1 MDVGG
6 FWRSPKKW
14 LLRTHLAI
22 FILFWTGNR
31 CKEKTQPKHLLPC
44 HTIMQHKS
52 RFLESV
58 RWTSSTAGI
67 AVSGF
72 RTGWSDFGRDLCIVM
87 IVMWSHQTKTSFF
100 SYWTTIWLDWRFD
113 LRFCLRYG
121 EFSFFFFLGQRSP
134 RHKTD
139 VLEDSKWT
147 TPRNDP
153 DGPGLWLEPGD
164 AVSILRNP
172 HRVFRFGEGFPP
184 DFDIKQVENVDLT
197 VNQAE
202 NFREVEILRSQRH
215 RKSQKIH
222 GGQRGRHLS
231 R

>member
-44 HTIMQHKS
+44 HTIMHHKS

-58 RWTSSTAGI
+58 RWTSSTAGT

-87 IVMWSHQTKTSFF
+87 IVMWLHQTKTSFF
-100 SYWTTIWLDWRFD
+100 SYWTTMWLDWRFD

-121 EFSFFFFLGQRSP
+121 EFSFFFCLCQRSP
-134 RHKTD
+134 KRNNGRT
-139 VLEDSKWT
+139 LEDLQ
-147 TPRNDP
+147 RNDP
-153 DGPGLWLEPGD
+153 KKRPWWARLMAG
-164 AVSILRNP
+164 AR
-172 HRVFRFGEGFPP
+172 RRRF
-184 DFDIKQVENVDLT
+184 D
-197 VNQAE
+197 
-202 NFREVEILRSQRH
+202 
-215 RKSQKIH
+215 SQKSKNTVFFVAVKDFH
-222 GGQRGRHLS
+222 PKS
-231 R
+231 T